1 MPHDESPPAGPT
13 AIGRLMSRL
22 LARTGYDREQAASGL
37 VDAWQQAVP
46 EHLRAA
52 SQPGLVRRGV
62 LEVFVTH
69 SAVVQEMGFH
79 KRQAVTRLAEL
90 VPAEGI
96 TDIRCR
102 LLSEPID
109 RSEPMPTLDSMQA
122 LATRRKADAP
132 SSPEDPSHG

>member
-1 MPHDESPPAGPT
+1 MPNDSQPAGPT

-69 SAVVQEMGFH
+69 SALVQEMGFH

-109 RSEPMPTLDSMQA
+109 RSEPLPTLES
-122 LATRRKADAP
+122 TRAEASRRPGPAP
-132 SSPEDPSHG
+132 SSPEEPSHG

>member
-1 MPHDESPPAGPT
+1 MPNDSHPVGPT

-46 EHLRAA
+46 EHFREA

-69 SAVVQEMGFH
+69 SALVQEMGFL
-79 KRQAVTRLAEL
+79 KRQALSRLAEL

-109 RSEPMPTLDSMQA
+109 RAEQQSTLESMRA
-122 LATRRKADAP
+122 EASRRSGPAP
-132 SSPEDPSHG
+132 SSPEESSHG